1 MTTFIMGDPH
11 FRPAKT
17 RCPKETL
24 LIRISSERN
33 LFNGLRVLRV
43 QVVSTPR
50 APVSEGEAGSV
61 VESTSG
67 PRLRFKEGE
76 SLRVIRG
83 APPRASG
90 GIERLSLCQGRV
102 AGFSQLWHQELCSQY
117 LRNKGPPPH
126 VPPHLRTRSAQ
137 SVPLR
142 CRLSPILDNEEPQ
155 RDQEA
160 KAPPVLGGW
169 ELARLASGLNP
180 EVEARG
186 ALWPNWCWVSSPP
199 SQPPQPVVPAK
210 PVQCVHH
217 VSTQPS
223 CPGRGKLSKLLNPE
237 EMTSRDYYFDSYAHF
252 GIHEE
257 MLKDEVRTLTYR
269 NSMYHNKHVFK
280 DKVVLDVGSGTG
292 ILSMFAAKAGAKKVF
307 GIECSSI
314 SDYSEKIIKANHLD
328 NIITIFKG
336 KVEEVELPVE
346 KVDIIISE
354 WMGYCLFYESMLNT
368 VIFARDKWLKPGG
381 LMFPDRA
388 ALYVVAIEDRQY
400 KDFKIHWWENVYG
413 FDMTCIRDVA
423 MKEPLV
429 DIVDPKQVVTNA
441 CLIKEVDIY
450 TVKTEELS
458 FTSAF
463 CLQIQRNDYV
473 HALVTYFNIEF
484 TKCHKKMGFS
494 TAPDAPY
501 THWKQTVFY
510 LEDYLTVRRG
520 EEIYG
525 TISMKPNAK
534 NVRDLDFT
542 VDLDFKGQ
550 LCETSVS
557 NDYKMR

>member
-1 MTTFIMGDPH
+1 MGMKH
-11 FRPAKT
+11 SS
-17 RCPKETL
+17 RCL
-24 LIRISSERN
+24 L
-33 LFNGLRVLRV
+33 LRRKMAENAAEN
-43 QVVSTPR
+43 T
-50 APVSEGEAGSV
+50 E
-61 VESTSG
+61 
-67 PRLRFKEGE
+67 
-76 SLRVIRG
+76 
-83 APPRASG
+83 
-90 GIERLSLCQGRV
+90 
-102 AGFSQLWHQELCSQY
+102 
-117 LRNKGPPPH
+117 
-126 VPPHLRTRSAQ
+126 
-137 SVPLR
+137 
-142 CRLSPILDNEEPQ
+142 
-155 RDQEA
+155 
-160 KAPPVLGGW
+160 
-169 ELARLASGLNP
+169 
-180 EVEARG
+180 
-186 ALWPNWCWVSSPP
+186 VSSPP
-199 SQPPQPVVPAK
+199 PQPPQPIVPPK

-223 CPGRGKLSKLLNPE
+223 CPGRGKMSKLLNPE

-328 NIITIFKG
+328 N
-336 KVEEVELPVE
+336 
-346 KVDIIISE
+346 
-354 WMGYCLFYESMLNT
+354 
-368 VIFARDKWLKPGG
+368 R
-381 LMFPDRA
+381 
-388 ALYVVAIEDRQY
+388 
-400 KDFKIHWWENVYG
+400 WENVYG

-463 CLQIQRNDYV
+463 CLQIQRNDYI

>member
-1 MTTFIMGDPH
+1 M
-11 FRPAKT
+11 AK
-17 RCPKETL
+17 
-24 LIRISSERN
+24 LI
-33 LFNGLRVLRV
+33 
-43 QVVSTPR
+43 
-50 APVSEGEAGSV
+50 
-61 VESTSG
+61 
-67 PRLRFKEGE
+67 
-76 SLRVIRG
+76 
-83 APPRASG
+83 
-90 GIERLSLCQGRV
+90 
-102 AGFSQLWHQELCSQY
+102 
-117 LRNKGPPPH
+117 
-126 VPPHLRTRSAQ
+126 
-137 SVPLR
+137 
-142 CRLSPILDNEEPQ
+142 
-155 RDQEA
+155 
-160 KAPPVLGGW
+160 
-169 ELARLASGLNP
+169 
-180 EVEARG
+180 
-186 ALWPNWCWVSSPP
+186 
-199 SQPPQPVVPAK
+199 
-210 PVQCVHH
+210 
-217 VSTQPS
+217 
-223 CPGRGKLSKLLNPE
+223 NPE

-280 DKVVLDVGSGTG
+280 DKIVLDVGSGTG
-292 ILSMFAAKAGAKKVF
+292 ILSMFAAKAGAKKVY

-336 KVEEVELPVE
+336 KVEEVELPVDQ
-346 KVDIIISE
+346 VDIIISE

-450 TVKTEELS
+450 TVKTEELE

-463 CLQIQRNDYV
+463 CLQIQRNDYI

-534 NVRDLDFT
+534 NVIRKYKADLLESSCSEKDLGMLVDNKLSMSQRCILEAKKANGILGCLRKNIVNRLKEGNLPLHSVLGETLDSMILVGPFHFRIFYDSMRKSFT
-542 VDLDFKGQ
+542 GQ
-550 LCETSVS
+550 VTKHWNRLAREFLESPSLEILKNHLET
-557 NDYKMR
+557 NPE